1 MESGRGRR
9 EENLSFFG
17 DRRKKVGGGHC
28 VSIFFIFFPSR
39 VLFPLYL
46 RGLSFYSKSTL
57 TSTKVLALLG
67 YSTNTDSSGTFC
79 AQTCQSK
86 RIICL
91 LSCCPRPSERFRRSA
106 ARLECVTLSAKRGVT
121 LSALRVVSCTSSSRP
136 HAWPHALVAQ
146 GRMPPRGARLECAKA
161 SSASKRQAEGPSASA
176 AAACQWGGS
185 RSSRL
190 APPHTQ

>member
-1 MESGRGRR
+1 MGKLLPFFYFFFLPSLISSLLAWA
-9 EENLSFFG
+9 LSY
-17 DRRKKVGGGHC
+17 C
-28 VSIFFIFFPSR
+28 
-39 VLFPLYL
+39 
-46 RGLSFYSKSTL
+46 SKSSL

-79 AQTCQSK
+79 AQICQSK

-91 LSCCPRPSERFRRSA
+91 LSCCPRPSERFRR
-106 ARLECVTLSAKRGVT
+106 RG
-121 LSALRVVSCTSSSRP
+121 ALRVASCTSSSKP
-136 HAWPHALVAQ
+136 HAWPYALVAQ
-146 GRMPPRGARLECAKA
+146 GLMPPRGARLECVKA
-161 SSASKRQAEGPSASA
+161 SSAKKREAEGPSASA

>member
-1 MESGRGRR
+1 
-9 EENLSFFG
+9 
-17 DRRKKVGGGHC
+17 
-28 VSIFFIFFPSR
+28 
-39 VLFPLYL
+39 L

-79 AQTCQSK
+79 AQICQSK

-106 ARLECVTLSAKRGVT
+106 ARLECVTLSAKRGVTLISAKRGVT